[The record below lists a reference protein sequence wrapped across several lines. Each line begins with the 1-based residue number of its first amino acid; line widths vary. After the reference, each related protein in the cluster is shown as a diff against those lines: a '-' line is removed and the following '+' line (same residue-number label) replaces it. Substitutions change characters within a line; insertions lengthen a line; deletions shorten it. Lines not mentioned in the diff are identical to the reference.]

1 MSVVELKHKITD
13 QISKIDDFDFL
24 NAVVSLIEGKQ
35 SNEIYELSDYQ
46 INRIEK
52 AREELSKGVVSTN
65 EEVQEEVKKW
75 LKSK

>member
-1 MSVVELKHKITD
+1 MSVVELKQKITD

-52 AREELSKGVVSTN
+52 AREKLSKGVVST
-65 EEVQEEVKKW
+65 K
-75 LKSK
+75 

>member
-1 MSVVELKHKITD
+1 MSAIELKQKITD
-13 QISKIDDFDFL
+13 QISKIDDVDFL

-35 SNEIYELSDYQ
+35 SNKIYELNDYQ
-46 INRIEK
+46 INRISK
-52 AREELSKGVVSTN
+52 ARQEFSVGKVFTN

>member
-1 MSVVELKHKITD
+1 MSVVELKQKITD

-52 AREELSKGVVSTN
+52 AREELSKGAVST
-65 EEVQEEVKKW
+65 K
-75 LKSK
+75 

>member
-1 MSVVELKHKITD
+1 MSVVELKQKITD
-13 QISKIDDFDFL
+13 QISKIDDSDFL

-52 AREELSKGVVSTN
+52 AREELSKGAVST
-65 EEVQEEVKKW
+65 K
-75 LKSK
+75 

>member
-1 MSVVELKHKITD
+1 MSVVELKQKITD

-35 SNEIYELSDYQ
+35 SNEIYESSDYQ

-52 AREELSKGVVSTN
+52 AREELSKGAVST
-65 EEVQEEVKKW
+65 K
-75 LKSK
+75 